1 MSAPD
6 PRSRAAIGLFWLALG
21 AGIAWLLYLL
31 GPVLTPFLF
40 ALILAYIFQ
49 KQVAWLSRR
58 GMSRGLAAS
67 VVMVL
72 LLVGGVA
79 LLLVVVPL
87 IQEQLARLSEGLPRF
102 FEYARVRL
110 EPLARDHLDL
120 DLDFD
125 HLRALAIEQMPSPQ
139 RIAAWVLPS
148 LASGGLAVVGFFVN
162 LMLVPLVLFYFMRD
176 WDEIVASID
185 ELVPRHLHA
194 KVAGI
199 AREID
204 AVLDEFLRGQVSVM
218 VVMAL
223 FYAVALWLV
232 GIDYAVAIGLLTGLT
247 VFIPYVG
254 ALFGIVLGSVV
265 ALMQFEALGP
275 LLWVW
280 AVFGVGQFLEGY
292 VVVPRLVG
300 DRIGLHPVVVIFA
313 LLAFGQLFG
322 FLGVLLALPAS
333 AALLVWLRHLRAH
346 YLSSAAY
353 RD

>member
-1 MSAPD
+1 MSAID
-6 PRSRAAIGLFWLALG
+6 PRPRAAVGLFWIAFA
-21 AGIAWLLYLL
+21 AGGAWLLYLL

-40 ALILAYIFQ
+40 SLILAYIFQ
-49 KQVAWLSRR
+49 KQVGWLAQRRLSRT
-58 GMSRGLAAS
+58 AATS
-67 VVMVL
+67 LVLVL
-72 LLVGGVA
+72 LLVGAFA
-79 LLLVVVPL
+79 LVLVVVPL
-87 IQEQLARLSEGLPRF
+87 IQEQLARLTEGLPRF
-102 FEYARVRL
+102 FEYARTRL
-110 EPLARDHLDL
+110 EPLARDHLDI

-162 LMLVPLVLFYFMRD
+162 LMLVPLVLFYFLRD
-176 WDEIVASID
+176 WDHIVASVD

-194 KVAGI
+194 KVATI
-199 AREID
+199 AREVD
-204 AVLDEFLRGQVSVM
+204 AVLGEFLRGQVSVM
-218 VVMAL
+218 LVMAL
-223 FYAVALWLV
+223 YYALALWLA
-232 GIDYAVAIGLLTGLT
+232 GIDYAVAIGLLTGIT

-280 AVFGVGQFLEGY
+280 AVFGLGQFLEGY

-300 DRIGLHPVVVIFA
+300 DRIGLHPVAVIFA

-322 FLGVLLALPAS
+322 FFGVLLALPAS
-333 AALLVWLRHLRAH
+333 AALLVWLRHLRAQ
-346 YLSSAAY
+346 YLASPAY